1 MDLISQIYTME
12 DHEIKLAIVDDEEL
26 VVKLLEQYLSNI
38 NNYKVVLTAFDGS
51 EFIEKIKISREI
63 PDIALI
69 DLRMKTMNGVE
80 TVTELKKDFPD
91 VKVITISSH
100 YKTSFMGYMMK
111 VGVNAF
117 IPKGVAP
124 QYVVE
129 VIESVYDKGFYFT
142 EEQLDIMRG
151 QISSNVPAPELN
163 ENPLTERETDVL
175 QLICH
180 QYTANEIAE
189 KLNIGKRTVETHRK
203 SLILKTGVKNLAGLV
218 IYAIQNNIVNIT
230 DLNTDNLT
238 V

>member
-1 MDLISQIYTME
+1 ME
-12 DHEIKLAIVDDEEL
+12 NKQIKLAIVDDEEL

-38 NNYKVVLTAFDGS
+38 ENYKVVLTAFDGS
-51 EFIEKIKISREI
+51 EFIENIKIAEEI

-129 VIESVYDKGFYFT
+129 VIESVHDKGFYFT

-151 QISSNVPAPELN
+151 QISGNVPEPNLN
-163 ENPLTERETDVL
+163 DHPLSERETDVL
-175 QLICH
+175 ELICH

-203 SLILKTGVKNLAGLV
+203 NLILKTGVKNLAGLV

-230 DLNTDNLT
+230 DLNADNLT